1 MNDKNTF
8 TPCTKCGRPMRYCK
22 DKCGCKPKKCGCGCR
37 EYGCEHNAC
46 IRQTTPKCPYTAVI
60 PIVTLETTDN
70 IRELAD
76 CFVHVAN
83 INTTYYID
91 DKHRIIVTWAG
102 PVEVNDYDYRNNP
115 LGLRS
120 QWAYDFVNNRG
131 IFYNAQGVYRTI
143 TLTEE

>member
-1 MNDKNTF
+1 MNEDTY
-8 TPCTKCGRPMRYCK
+8 TPCTKCGRPMQYCK
-22 DKCGCKPKKCGCGCR
+22 GECCGKPKCGCGCK
-37 EYGCEHNAC
+37 EYGCKHNAC
-46 IRQTTPKCPYTAVI
+46 IRETDPKCPYTAVI
-60 PIVTLETTDN
+60 PIVTLETKDN

-76 CFVHVAN
+76 CFVHVTN

-102 PVEVNDYDYRNNP
+102 PVEVNNYDYQNNP

-120 QWAYDFVNNRG
+120 QWAYDFANNRG

-143 TLTEE
+143 ELTEE